1 MKQNKE
7 KLSWADHQDFLNLA
21 LPLMGLSLA
30 TPLLGVVDTAIMGR
44 MDQASY
50 IGGISI
56 AVLIFNTLYW
66 VLGFL
71 RVSTSGF
78 TAQARG
84 MNRCEELTTAFFR
97 PLMVAIIIGLLL
109 IAFQQPIKYL
119 ALIIMSPSV
128 VVEEVASSYYDI
140 RIWGAPFT
148 LGGYVVTGWLLGM
161 AKVRISMGLQILMN
175 IINMALS
182 LYFVLLLNLE
192 ERGVAYASLISE
204 TVITVIGV
212 GVVVKT
218 KEINGSLIT
227 KKILFAKEEF
237 FNMMCVNRD
246 LFIRT
251 ICLLIVYNVVTY
263 YGMQYGE
270 VILAANAVIMQVHY
284 MLAYFLGSFD
294 NTTTIFVGKAIG
306 KKDARM
312 YFKTVKLSV
321 IWSTLIALILSL
333 TVLCFPQQIIAVFTN
348 LIEVQQAAGEYLY
361 WMSIF
366 PLVVY
371 WGLVLYGF
379 FLGATD
385 SAPIRN
391 STVAALFLFFVVLF
405 LTVPY
410 IGNHGVWM
418 AFVAFGL
425 GRTIFLWPYLPG
437 LTRRMLIIGDKG
449 VTLKQ
454 G

>member
-1 MKQNKE
+1 MPLSKE
-7 KLSWADHQDFLNLA
+7 KLSWADHKDFLNLA
-21 LPLMGLSLA
+21 LPLMVLSLA

-50 IGGISI
+50 IGGIAI

-84 MNRCEELTTAFFR
+84 MNKSKELTVAFFR
-97 PLMVAIIIGLLL
+97 PLMVAVIIGVLL
-109 IAFQQPIKYL
+109 IVFQQPIKYL
-119 ALIIMSPSV
+119 ALIILSPSA
-128 VVEEVASSYYDI
+128 VVEEIASSYYDI

-148 LGGYVVTGWLLGM
+148 LAGYVVSGWLLGM

-175 IINMALS
+175 VINMVLS
-182 LYFVLLLNLE
+182 LYFVLSLDLE
-192 ERGVAYASLISE
+192 GRGVAYASLISE
-204 TVITVIGV
+204 TAIAVLGIGIV
-212 GVVVKT
+212 MSA
-218 KEINGSLIT
+218 KEIDCSLIT
-227 KKILFAKEEF
+227 RKILFAKEEC
-237 FNMMCVNRD
+237 FNMMSVNRD

-284 MLAYFLGSFD
+284 MIAYFLGAFD
-294 NTTTIFVGKAIG
+294 NTTTVLIGKAIG
-306 KKDARM
+306 KKDARL
-312 YFKTVKLSV
+312 YFRTVRLSV
-321 IWSTLIALILSL
+321 IWSTLTAVLLSL
-333 TVLCFPQQIIAVFTN
+333 LVLFFLQEIIAVFTD
-348 LIEVQQAAGEYLY
+348 LIDVRQAAGEYLY
-361 WMSIF
+361 WMILF

-391 STVAALFLFFVVLF
+391 STVAALLFFFIVLF
-405 LTVPY
+405 LTLPY
-410 IGNHGVWM
+410 MGNHGVWM

-425 GRTIFLWPYLPG
+425 GRTIFLWPYLPR
-437 LTRRMLIIGDKG
+437 LTRRMRLIGNI
-449 VTLKQ
+449 
-454 G
+454 

>member
-1 MKQNKE
+1 MKQKQG
-7 KLSWADHQDFLNLA
+7 KLSWADHQEFLNLA
-21 LPLMGLSLA
+21 LPLMILSLA

-44 MDQASY
+44 LDQASY

-84 MNRCEELTTAFFR
+84 MNKTEELTAAFFR
-97 PLMVAIIIGLLL
+97 PLMIAIVFGVLI
-109 IAFQQPIKYL
+109 IAFQYPIKYL
-119 ALIIMSPSV
+119 ALIIMSPSA
-128 VVEEVASSYYDI
+128 VVEATASSYYDI

-148 LGGYVVTGWLLGM
+148 LAGYVVTGWLLGM
-161 AKVRISMGLQILMN
+161 AKVRISMALQILMN

-182 LYFVLLLNLE
+182 LYFVLTLQLAGQ
-192 ERGVAYASLISE
+192 GVAYASLISE
-204 TVITVIGV
+204 VVITLIGV
-212 GVVVKT
+212 GIVVRT
-218 KEINGSLIT
+218 KEFDCSFIT
-227 KKILFAKEEF
+227 KKMLFAKTEF
-237 FNMMCVNRD
+237 LNMMCVNRD

-251 ICLLIVYNVVTY
+251 ICLLVVYNVVTY

-270 VILAANAVIMQVHY
+270 IILAANAVIMQIHY
-284 MLAYFLGSFD
+284 MIAYFLGSFD
-294 NTTTIFVGKAIG
+294 NTTTVLVGRAIG
-306 KKDARM
+306 KKDTCM
-312 YFKTVKLSV
+312 YLKTVQLSV
-321 IWSTLIALILSL
+321 IWSTLTAAILSL
-333 TVLCFPQQIIAVFTN
+333 IILFFPENIIAVFTN
-348 LIEVQQAAGEYLY
+348 IVEVQQATGEYLY
-361 WMSIF
+361 WMIIF

-385 SAPIRN
+385 SVPIRN
-391 STVAALFLFFVVLF
+391 STVASLLFFFVVLF

-418 AFVAFGL
+418 AFIAFSL
-425 GRTIFLWPYLPG
+425 GRTIFLWPYLSK
-437 LTRRMLIIGDKG
+437 LTRRMLLIGDE
-449 VTLKQ
+449 
-454 G
+454 